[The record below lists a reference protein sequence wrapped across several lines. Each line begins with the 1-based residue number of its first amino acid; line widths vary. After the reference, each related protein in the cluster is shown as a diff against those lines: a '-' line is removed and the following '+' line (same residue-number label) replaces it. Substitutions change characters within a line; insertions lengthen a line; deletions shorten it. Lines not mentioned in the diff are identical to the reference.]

1 MIFAA
6 VVTSFVGSGESGFH
20 DDVGMKAMLSNP
32 QQLEI
37 ESLKR
42 RLFLSDTVCLLTVS
56 TSYPTGLCI
65 SYSYVFII
73 SHVEVGRKT
82 GLTCV
87 A

>member
-1 MIFAA
+1 M
-6 VVTSFVGSGESGFH
+6 GSGESGFH

-56 TSYPTGLCI
+56 TSYPPWLCI

-87 A
+87 V

>member
-6 VVTSFVGSGESGFH
+6 VVTSLVGSGESGFH

-42 RLFLSDTVCLLTVS
+42 RLFLSDTVSLLAVS
-56 TSYPTGLCI
+56 KSYPTGLCI
-65 SYSYVFII
+65 SYRCVF
-73 SHVEVGRKT
+73 SNK
-82 GLTCV
+82 CN
-87 A
+87 

>member
-42 RLFLSDTVCLLTVS
+42 RLFLSDTVS

-73 SHVEVGRKT
+73 SHVEIGRKT

-87 A
+87 V